1 MSFNFFGFGRKTRRS
16 KSVKTSKPSKTLV
29 KLCKKYNIKISKKVG
44 SKRVYKKTG
53 FLKKQCAKK
62 IRSLIKRHHKFGAK
76 GVRRGRKTV
85 RRTVRR
91 TVVSTPV
98 YTPSMPSMP
107 VRLSR
112 RARLSKHLRTH
123 RGKYTKYAK
132 RAAMLAAALGAG
144 YAANKRGYVN
154 KRNVK
159 GDINYLKHR
168 PMGLLKTYKRSRKAY
183 EPSSGEMS
191 SYRAAAGFSEF
202 GKRRRR
208 SKKTMFGRKRRVGRP
223 RKTSRRKVHRKS
235 RRVVRRRAPRRYS
248 FGYQVP
254 LSAMMGNEF
263 CSNGGGVLG
272 TNSTGLYPT
281 PCMTAAMPTMP
292 TMDAMGSAPAS
303 AFGKRRR
310 RSTKKTMYG
319 RHR

>member
-16 KSVKTSKPSKTLV
+16 KSVKASKPSKTLV
-29 KLCKKYNIKISKKVG
+29 KLCKKYKIKVSKKVG
-44 SKRVYKKTG
+44 GKRVYKKTG
-53 FLKKQCAKK
+53 VLKKQCTKK

-112 RARLSKHLRTH
+112 RAHLSKHLRTH
-123 RGKYTKYAK
+123 RDKYSKYAK
-132 RAAMLAAALGAG
+132 RTAMLAAALGAG
-144 YAANKRGYVN
+144 AGAYKNRGAIRRAGIKHGVYGSKFRPSPGHSVAPSASQRKKN
-154 KRNVK
+154 LKKFEKLQEKQMGNV
-159 GDINYLKHR
+159 GSLFD
-168 PMGLLKTYKRSRKAY
+168 
-183 EPSSGEMS
+183 
-191 SYRAAAGFSEF
+191 F
-202 GKRRRR
+202 GKRRK
-208 SKKTMFGRKRRVGRP
+208 SKTMFGRKRRVGRP
-223 RKTSRRKVHRKS
+223 RKVRKTRKVHRKS
-235 RRVVRRRAPRRYS
+235 RRVVNRRAPRRYS

-281 PCMTAAMPTMP
+281 PCMTAAMPN
-292 TMDAMGSAPAS
+292 MGLAPAS

-310 RSTKKTMYG
+310 VKKTMYG
-319 RHR
+319 LRR